1 MWWRLSRVNGGGTS
15 SNDCIEVGRT
25 IYRRELQGA
34 KEAAVAL
41 LHKAPC
47 TRDQNTRVG
56 GLVEVK
62 VSWMDQEIAPDDV
75 L

>member
-1 MWWRLSRVNGGGTS
+1 MWWRLSRVTGGGTA

-41 LHKAPC
+41 LHKAPFPAHE
-47 TRDQNTRVG
+47 TRIL
-56 GLVEVK
+56 GLEGWLRLK
-62 VSWMDQEIAPDDV
+62 
-75 L
+75 

>member
-1 MWWRLSRVNGGGTS
+1 MWWRLSRVTGGGTA

-41 LHKAPC
+41 LHKAGAHE
-47 TRDQNTRVG
+47 TRILGLEGWLRLKWAGWTR
-56 GLVEVK
+56 K
-62 VSWMDQEIAPDDV
+62 
-75 L
+75 

>member
-1 MWWRLSRVNGGGTS
+1 LL
-15 SNDCIEVGRT
+15 
-25 IYRRELQGA
+25 YRRGLQRG

-41 LHKAPC
+41 LHKAPFS
-47 TRDQNTRVG
+47 RDQNTRVG

-62 VSWMDQEIAPDDV
+62 VGWMGQEIVADDV

>member
-1 MWWRLSRVNGGGTS
+1 MNGGGTS